1 MKTKLNGF
9 LTLLLAFVVQ
19 ISFAQNKSVSGVVS
33 DQSGTPLPGATVLV
47 KGTNNGT
54 TSDFDGN
61 YTIQTASGDVLVFSF
76 IGYVAKEVN
85 VGDSANINVTL
96 EEDAQA
102 LDEVVVTAL
111 GLERKK
117 DNDISSATVVKADV
131 IARSGEGGLLQG
143 VAGKTSGVLI
153 TSTAGDPGA
162 GAFIQIRGQN
172 TILGDSSPLII
183 VDGVPVS
190 NSNIGSNTAGVVQQ
204 SRLNDIPASDIE
216 SMTVLKGAAAAAVW
230 GSGAANG
237 VIVIQTKR
245 GKAGGGLK
253 VSFSSSLS
261 IDEVN
266 REHEK
271 QGLYGQG
278 SRGVWSSNGGGASWG
293 DKISDRSGA
302 ANSLNTSGAYFVGG
316 VTGATYYPI
325 TQKNERTIYNDE
337 NRDQIFRTGIT
348 QNYNLGINFSANEK
362 SSTYFS
368 YSKLDQKGVINGLSD
383 YDRNTFRINT
393 TNKISNKI
401 EAKIN
406 TSYINVKSNRVQTG
420 SNLNGL
426 YLGLP

>member
-61 YTIQTASGDVLVFSF
+61 YTIQTASGDVLIFSF

-153 TSTAGDPGA
+153 TSSAGDPGA

-237 VIVIQTKR
+237 
-245 GKAGGGLK
+245 
-253 VSFSSSLS
+253 
-261 IDEVN
+261 
-266 REHEK
+266 
-271 QGLYGQG
+271 
-278 SRGVWSSNGGGASWG
+278 
-293 DKISDRSGA
+293 
-302 ANSLNTSGAYFVGG
+302 
-316 VTGATYYPI
+316 
-325 TQKNERTIYNDE
+325 
-337 NRDQIFRTGIT
+337 
-348 QNYNLGINFSANEK
+348 
-362 SSTYFS
+362 
-368 YSKLDQKGVINGLSD
+368 
-383 YDRNTFRINT
+383 
-393 TNKISNKI
+393 
-401 EAKIN
+401 EAD
-406 TSYINVKSNRVQTG
+406 
-420 SNLNGL
+420 
-426 YLGLP
+426 

>member
-1 MKTKLNGF
+1 MKTKFNVL

-54 TSDFDGN
+54 TTDFDGN
-61 YTIQTASGDVLVFSF
+61 YTIQAASENILVFSF
-76 IGYVAKEVN
+76 IGYVTKEVN
-85 VGDSANINVTL
+85 VGDMTNVNVTL

-102 LDEVVVTAL
+102 LEEVVVTAL

-117 DNDISSATVVKADV
+117 DNDISSATVVKADA

-162 GAFIQIRGQN
+162 GAFIKIRGQN

-190 NSNIGSNTAGVVQQ
+190 NSNFGSNTAGVVQQ

-237 VIVIQTKR
+237 VIVIQTKK

-278 SRGVWSSNGGGASWG
+278 SRGVWS
-293 DKISDRSGA
+293 
-302 ANSLNTSGAYFVGG
+302 
-316 VTGATYYPI
+316 
-325 TQKNERTIYNDE
+325 
-337 NRDQIFRTGIT
+337 
-348 QNYNLGINFSANEK
+348 
-362 SSTYFS
+362 
-368 YSKLDQKGVINGLSD
+368 
-383 YDRNTFRINT
+383 
-393 TNKISNKI
+393 
-401 EAKIN
+401 
-406 TSYINVKSNRVQTG
+406 
-420 SNLNGL
+420 
-426 YLGLP
+426 